1 MNSWIVRR
9 ARAGWLFGFG
19 VVLAG
24 FVPVVLFVAQSVLGS
39 VATVA
44 ALAQFH
50 GWPAFGRLTGIQTE
64 QHAALVIAVAGFA
77 VMMLGARI
85 ARRHRAVLESA
96 ARSRQDRLRRARH
109 YQDDERIEPFIGPGI
124 PGVAPA
130 PLSRSGAMRS
140 T

>member
-9 ARAGWLFGFG
+9 ARAGWLFGFV

-24 FVPVVLFVAQSVLGS
+24 FVPVVLFVAQSALGS
-39 VATVA
+39 VAT
-44 ALAQFH
+44 LAVLAEFH
-50 GWPAFGRLTGIQTE
+50 GWPALARLTGIPTQ
-64 QHAALVIAVAGFA
+64 QHAALIIAAAGFA

-85 ARRHRAVLESA
+85 ARRQMTVLESA
-96 ARSRQDRLRRARH
+96 ARHRQDSLRRARH
-109 YQDDERIEPFIGPGI
+109 YQDGERIEPYIGPGL
-124 PGVAPA
+124 PGVAQP